1 MRKLFRFLKERLFEH
16 VYFLIGLPIAML
28 LFVLVTFGWTTIFV
42 PIFFVLLVGLLQ
54 IMQWIAEFEI
64 KRGNLFLR
72 SEIRNIDNWFSYP
85 LFTWNGVK
93 ERLLSPRSWLAIV
106 YAFPALVIA
115 LIGFVFSAFTLVY
128 FGSFL
133 VIAPVLLIALAT
145 GQPASELLQASNIQI
160 IGGDIQ
166 IFGMQFTENLGFAEM
181 AFVTSLYIVLSILVL
196 VFSSSAVW
204 GLGKLQVLTIN
215 GFLSNGILP
224 SLEKLAKRTSDRI
237 RISDRD
243 VRQALSEE
251 ALRDDLAELTE
262 REIEILSLMAQGKS
276 NAGIAKALFITEGS
290 VEKHVSNILA
300 KLGLPVQ
307 EDAHR
312 RVQAVLAYLKIE
324 PANEDTR
331 P

>member
-1 MRKLFRFLKERLFEH
+1 MRKLFRFLRDRLFEH
-16 VYFLIGLPIAML
+16 VYFLIGLPIALL
-28 LFVLVTFGWTTIFV
+28 LFVLVTFGWTAIFV

-72 SEIRNIDNWFSYP
+72 SEIRIIENWFSYP

-93 ERLLSPRSWLAIV
+93 ERLLSARSWLAII

-115 LIGFVFSAFTLVY
+115 LVGFAFSAFTLAY

-133 VIAPVLLIALAT
+133 VVAPDLLIALAT
-145 GQPASELLQASNIQI
+145 GQPIAELLRTSSIQLGGADIEAWGIQI
-160 IGGDIQ
+160 
-166 IFGMQFTENLGFAEM
+166 TENL
-181 AFVTSLYIVLSILVL
+181 AFITALYFVLSSLFPV
-196 VFSSSAVW
+196 VSASAVW
-204 GLGKLQVLTIN
+204 GLGKLQVLVIN
-215 GFLSNGILP
+215 ALLSNGILP
-224 SLEKLAKRTSDRI
+224 SLEKLAKRTSNRI

-243 VRQALSEE
+243 VREALSGE
-251 ALRDDLAELTE
+251 ALREDLAELTD
-262 REIEILSLMAQGKS
+262 REIEILSLMTQGKS

-324 PANEDTR
+324 PANADTK

>member
-1 MRKLFRFLKERLFEH
+1 MRKLFRFLRDRLFEH
-16 VYFLIGLPIAML
+16 VYFLIGLPIALL
-28 LFVLVTFGWTTIFV
+28 LFVLVTFGWTAIFV

-72 SEIRNIDNWFSYP
+72 SEIRIIENWFSYP

-93 ERLLSPRSWLAIV
+93 ERLLSARSWLAII

-115 LIGFVFSAFTLVY
+115 LVGFAFSAFTLAY

-133 VIAPVLLIALAT
+133 VVAPDLLIALAT
-145 GQPASELLQASNIQI
+145 GQPIAELLRTSSIQLGGADIEAWGIQI
-160 IGGDIQ
+160 
-166 IFGMQFTENLGFAEM
+166 TENLGFAEM
-181 AFVTSLYIVLSILVL
+181 AFITALYFVLSSLFPV
-196 VFSSSAVW
+196 VSASAVW
-204 GLGKLQVLTIN
+204 GLGKLQVLVIN
-215 GFLSNGILP
+215 ALLSNGILP
-224 SLEKLAKRTSDRI
+224 SLEKLAKRTSNRI

-243 VRQALSEE
+243 VREALSGE
-251 ALRDDLAELTE
+251 ALREDLAELTD
-262 REIEILSLMAQGKS
+262 REIEILSLMTQGKS

-324 PANEDTR
+324 PANADTK